1 MGPIRKEDESM
12 ASHTKREVW
21 VAGVGMTPFGR
32 AEGKTVVDLGTE
44 AVRAAL
50 ADAGLD
56 YSAIEIAFCGH
67 VGQGST
73 AGQRVLYEVGST
85 GVPIFNVENACA
97 SGTSALRSA
106 VMAVAAG
113 MCDVALAAGFE
124 RMGRGALSAG
134 ADPRLQ
140 RQQSAS
146 PKVPVMPGLFAN
158 LFRVHAA
165 KYGTTVEQLAMVS
178 RKNREYASKNPRAQY
193 RDPVSI
199 EDVLSARAV
208 APPLTLLMCCPTGSG
223 AAAAVVTSDDVAR
236 QTRAPI
242 RIVASALMSDPPV
255 DQSDPLAGIQ
265 GINTE
270 VGRRAYEQA
279 GVRPDQI
286 DLAEVHDCFSI
297 AEICHY
303 ENLGFCGRGEGG
315 KFVEEGMRSAR
326 VHVSTSGGLLS
337 KGHPLGATGVA
348 QAVEAVEQLR
358 GESGER
364 QIPDARL
371 GLTHCQGFGGA
382 AGVHIFAR
390 P

>member
-1 MGPIRKEDESM
+1 M
-12 ASHTKREVW
+12 AGGAKREVW

-32 AEGKTVVDLGTE
+32 HEGKTVVDLGTE
-44 AVRAAL
+44 AVRTAL
-50 ADAGLD
+50 ADAGVD
-56 YSAIEIAFCGH
+56 YAAIEIAFCGH

-73 AGQRVLYEVGST
+73 AGQRILYQVGTT

-106 VMAVAAG
+106 VMAVASG

-124 RMGRGALSAG
+124 LMRRGPLSAG
-134 ADPRLQ
+134 SDERLK
-140 RQQSAS
+140 RQQSTT
-146 PKVPVMPGLFAN
+146 PQVPVMPGMFAN
-158 LFRVHAA
+158 LFRAHAA
-165 KYGTTVEQLAMVS
+165 KYGTTIEQLAMVS

-193 RDPVSI
+193 RDPVSV
-199 EDVLSARAV
+199 EDVLRARPV

-223 AAAAVVTSDDVAR
+223 AAAAVVTSADVAR
-236 QTRAPI
+236 QSRAPI
-242 RIVASALMSDPPV
+242 RVVASALMSDPPV

-279 GVRPDQI
+279 GVRPDEI

-303 ENLGFCGRGEGG
+303 ENLGFCERGEGG
-315 KFVEEGMRSAR
+315 RFAEQGMGSAR

-358 GESGER
+358 GECGER

-371 GLTHCQGFGGA
+371 ALTHCQGFGGA